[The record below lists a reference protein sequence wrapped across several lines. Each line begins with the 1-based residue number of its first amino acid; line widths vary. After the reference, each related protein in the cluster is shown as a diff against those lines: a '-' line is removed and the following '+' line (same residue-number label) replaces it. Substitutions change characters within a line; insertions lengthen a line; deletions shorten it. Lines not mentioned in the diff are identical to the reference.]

1 MYSVDVKKRQISLID
16 EHELSKEEDAPMTIA
31 VHHKVRRPR
40 PLLLLSPRRLRMPLT
55 QPT

>member
-55 QPT
+55 QHT